1 LKCFLHLLNYVAFL
15 RVKVGGDKA
24 MALLYYGAAAR
35 STLSAYGTLTDFT
48 NQVQAVGFI
57 L

>member
-1 LKCFLHLLNYVAFL
+1 MKCFLHLLNYVAFL